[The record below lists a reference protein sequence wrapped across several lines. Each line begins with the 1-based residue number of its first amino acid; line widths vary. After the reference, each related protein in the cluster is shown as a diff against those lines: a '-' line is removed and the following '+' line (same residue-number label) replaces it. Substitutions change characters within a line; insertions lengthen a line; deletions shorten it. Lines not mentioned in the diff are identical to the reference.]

1 MACGGGSF
9 VITALLERVVAS
21 GTPEEC
27 STLNE
32 CLSGLREDKGKEKI
46 KGWAAL
52 SEGIRLLG
60 LKATNVS

>member
-32 CLSGLREDKGKEKI
+32 CFSGLREDKGKEI

>member
-9 VITALLERVVAS
+9 VITALLERVIVD

-32 CLSGLREDKGKEKI
+32 CLSGLKGDKEK
-46 KGWAAL
+46 KGWVAL
-52 SEGIRLLG
+52 SEGVRLLG
-60 LKATNVS
+60 LKATNVT

>member
-9 VITALLERVVAS
+9 VIAALLERVVAS

-32 CLSGLREDKGKEKI
+32 CLSGLREDKGKEI

-60 LKATNVS
+60 LKAVNVS